1 MIKVDDKGEGL
12 LVRCGVRIIVIASDK
27 LTLDVSMTSSP
38 SMIDFHQFCLS
49 AFCSVISSTEL
60 STLHRVSSA
69 FAALLRL
76 PLIMGSCPLTPTYNR
91 STYINITDRKG
102 CLALASTIDLQIVVE
117 PLLSWK
123 GLWDSSRQSTQ
134 MFLGRCN
141 VVRCVEAKY
150 KGAL

>member
-1 MIKVDDKGEGL
+1 MIKVDDKGEDL
-12 LVRCGVRIIVIASDK
+12 LVRCGVEMVVIASDK

-91 STYINITDRKG
+91 SRHINSIDRKG
-102 CLALASTIDLQIVVE
+102 CLALASTIELQKNVE
-117 PLLSWK
+117 PILSRK

-134 MFLGRCN
+134 MFLESCN
-141 VVRCVEAKY
+141 VFRCVEAKY
-150 KGAL
+150 GGPL